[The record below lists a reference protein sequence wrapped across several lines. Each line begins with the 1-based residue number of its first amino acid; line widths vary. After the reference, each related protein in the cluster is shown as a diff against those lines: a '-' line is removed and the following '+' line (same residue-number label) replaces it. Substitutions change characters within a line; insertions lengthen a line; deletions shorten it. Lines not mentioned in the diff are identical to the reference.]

1 MDIPTLAL
9 LLALT
14 GLLSFLS
21 LLLLGLSFSFQQGT
35 LKWMLG
41 SFSQG
46 LGSFLIL
53 QQGTL
58 DPFWSIFVANI
69 FIFVSY
75 VLFYEGLLQFRELP
89 SRWKWHVVFL
99 LVMSILFLLLYRQP
113 EAFSYRVQLN
123 AFGLSLYSGMILF
136 HLFQNQKFAKISS
149 SLLGLSFLAL
159 LMISVY
165 RLILTFNYQEDS
177 LLLSSSLGNGL
188 IFLAGIMIISFYTSG
203 LILMVSEREKYL
215 IQIAHQEQRYVNE
228 VLDQNLDHHKNFVF
242 AIAHEFVNPI
252 ASIQSSEQIL
262 KTTPSSD
269 PLFQQELARIDRSL
283 LRMQKTIK
291 DAADLNKPL
300 NYLTQQFQE
309 KVEVQ
314 SVIQDV
320 CAAYRVTFI
329 DQIQHATYVTSEKT
343 LLSLVLS
350 NLISNALKYCHRL
363 SSVSVSLSQTD
374 QEIQIQIQ
382 NDGEQLASDQQ
393 IRIFERNYQK
403 SSTEGFGFGLYFV
416 KNIIERM
423 KGSIAVQSDLLTT
436 FTILLPYHQEP
447 IS

>member
-14 GLLSFLS
+14 GLLSFSS

-41 SFSQG
+41 SLSQAF
-46 LGSFLIL
+46 GSFLIL
-53 QQGTL
+53 QQATL
-58 DPFWSIFVANI
+58 DPFWSIFLANM
-69 FIFVSY
+69 FLFLSY
-75 VLFYEGLLQFRELP
+75 VLFYEGLLQFRDLP
-89 SRWKWHVVFL
+89 SQWKWHALFL
-99 LVMSILFLLLYRQP
+99 FVMSILFLLLYRQP
-113 EAFSYRVQLN
+113 EAFIYRVQLN
-123 AFGLSLYSGMILF
+123 ALGLSVYSGMILF

-149 SLLGLSFLAL
+149 SLLALAFMGLLV
-159 LMISVY
+159 ISVY
-165 RLILTFNYQEDS
+165 RLTLTFNYQGDS
-177 LLLSSSLGNGL
+177 FLLSSSLASAL
-188 IFLAGIMIISFYTSG
+188 IFLSGIIVISLYTTG

-215 IQIAHQEQRYVNE
+215 IQLAHQEQRYVNQ
-228 VLDQNLDHHKNFVF
+228 VLDQNLDHHKKFVF

-262 KTTPSSD
+262 KTTSSSD

-314 SVIQDV
+314 PVIQEV
-320 CAAYRVTFI
+320 CATYGVDFD
-329 DQIQHATYVTSEKT
+329 DQIQRSLHITSEKT
-343 LLSLVLS
+343 LFSLVLS
-350 NLISNALKYCHRL
+350 NLVSNAIKYCHRL
-363 SSVSVSLSQTD
+363 SSVRVSLTQQD
-374 QEIQIQIQ
+374 QEIRIQII
-382 NDGEQLASDQQ
+382 NDGERLALDQQ
-393 IRIFERNYQK
+393 SRIFERNYQK

-423 KGSIAVQSDLLTT
+423 KGSIGVQSDLLTT
-436 FTILLPYHQEP
+436 FTILLPCAQEP
-447 IS
+447 LS